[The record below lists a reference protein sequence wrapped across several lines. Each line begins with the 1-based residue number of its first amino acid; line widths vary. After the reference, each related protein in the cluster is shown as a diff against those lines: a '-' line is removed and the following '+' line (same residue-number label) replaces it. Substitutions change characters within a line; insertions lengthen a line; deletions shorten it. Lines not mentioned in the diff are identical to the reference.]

1 MKAHLFSCYV
11 TMLKTFPNFQ
21 YAYIML
27 EVMLDSCMDI
37 VHEVQYTGKVS
48 PDLSRWPQYCYR
60 FHMSCQ
66 LDVV

>member
-1 MKAHLFSCYV
+1 
-11 TMLKTFPNFQ
+11 
-21 YAYIML
+21 
-27 EVMLDSCMDI
+27 MDI

-48 PDLSRWPQYCYR
+48 PDLSGWPQYCYR